1 MQKRIVLF
9 YTQKPRLG
17 GSPGSITSIITGRN
31 AAKNQAL
38 TDRRHSEMQTGKTD
52 SAFADLDEV
61 TTINP
66 ESRRVIENND
76 NNDIINEESIG
87 IIFSRSVQGVKK
99 MLKGLI

>member
-1 MQKRIVLF
+1 
-9 YTQKPRLG
+9 
-17 GSPGSITSIITGRN
+17 
-31 AAKNQAL
+31 
-38 TDRRHSEMQTGKTD
+38 MQTGKTD

-87 IIFSRSVQGVKK
+87 RIFSRSVQGVKK